1 MNKFTE
7 FELNTIEKGWKF
19 YHKNIKNDKT
29 NIKVIRVCLYLRKST
44 EDIKDN
50 SLKLQRNEIDKFLS
64 FINTLYK
71 ENYYFYYE
79 KEDIFSEDNV
89 SGMQGR
95 LRPEFNRMLEL
106 VESSPGYYGV
116 CIVYKM
122 DRFSRK
128 LEDTLKYITLLKSFK
143 CVLKALD
150 FDDNGDPT
158 SDLLRNILGVVAQYH
173 AQNSAHTSI
182 KGTIKKVEENKAV
195 GLLPLGLIQEK
206 VLLGDFNIKGAS
218 RIVIDPS
225 KSIIIKDI
233 FEKFASGYSIGEIEC
248 YLDEKG
254 YTNNE
259 GNKIKKQQIRYILTN
274 KRYNGVYV
282 YADPSKKRKQKY
294 DNGVNKPEY
303 YEYKNAI
310 PKIIDDVLFEKVQ
323 NIFNTKVRS
332 RNYSIEYTT
341 YLLSD
346 KLICGSCGRYL
357 TGWSRPKY
365 KGKRY
370 FDYVCVTHKNNSL
383 KCPTKRINK
392 LYLEEVVCKIILNVL
407 TKIMNSK
414 SFDLESFLTDK
425 LISINDDLNNLS
437 FEIKQKQNKLN
448 RLFDRVLD
456 EDKMSIYGSKITE
469 IENDIILL
477 NKKKIQKEEKLVKIK
492 NHLYDEI
499 KNSSLSLEL
508 LYENLE
514 FTKQFVN
521 LMFKDI
527 SIKNDLIT
535 IDFNMNN

>member
-19 YHKNIKNDKT
+19 YHKNTKYDKT
-29 NIKVIRVCLYLRKST
+29 NTKIIRVCLYLRKST

-50 SLKLQRNEIDKFLS
+50 SLKLQQNEIDKFLS
-64 FINTLYK
+64 FINSLYK
-71 ENYYFYYE
+71 DDYYFYYE

-95 LRPEFNRMLEL
+95 LRPEFNRMLEI
-106 VESSPGYYGV
+106 VENNPGYYGV

-173 AQNSAHTSI
+173 AQNSALTSI

-206 VLLGDFNIKGAS
+206 VLLGDFNTKGAS
-218 RIVIDPS
+218 KIVIDPS
-225 KSIIIKDI
+225 KSIIIKEI
-233 FEKFASGYSIGEIEC
+233 FNMFSSGFSVSEIES

-254 YTNNE
+254 YINNE
-259 GNKIKKQQIRYILTN
+259 GNKIKSQQIRYILTN
-274 KRYNGVYV
+274 KRYNGIYV

-294 DNGVNKPEY
+294 DNGVVKPDY

-310 PKIIDDVLFEKVQ
+310 PKIIDDELFNKVQ
-323 NIFNTKVRS
+323 LMLNNKQRS
-332 RNYSIEYTT
+332 RHYSIEYTT

-346 KLICGSCGRYL
+346 KLSCGCCGKYL

-370 FDYVCVTHKNNSL
+370 FDYVCVTHKNNPT
-383 KCPTKRINK
+383 KCSTKRINK
-392 LYLEEVVCKIILNVL
+392 LYLEEVVCKIIVTVLN
-407 TKIMNSK
+407 KILK
-414 SFDLESFLTDK
+414 CK
-425 LISINDDLNNLS
+425 LNNLDLIITNKMKS
-437 FEIKQKQNKLN
+437 IMDELYNIKIEIKQKQTKLN
-448 RLFDRVLD
+448 RLFDRITT
-456 EDKMSIYGSKITE
+456 EESMSVYSSKISE
-469 IENDIILL
+469 LENDIIAL
-477 NKKKIQKEEKLVKIK
+477 NQRKNIKEERLEKIK
-492 NHLYDEI
+492 IVLYETI
-499 KNSSLSLEL
+499 KNNKVTLLM
-508 LYENLE
+508 LYENLDV
-514 FTKQFVN
+514 TKLFVN
-521 LMFKDI
+521 LIFDEILI
-527 SIKNDLIT
+527 SNDLIT
-535 IDFNMNN
+535 LSFKLK

>member
-19 YHKNIKNDKT
+19 YHKNTKYDKT
-29 NIKVIRVCLYLRKST
+29 NTKIIRVCLYLRKST

-50 SLKLQRNEIDKFLS
+50 SLKLQQNEIDKFLS
-64 FINTLYK
+64 FINSLYK
-71 ENYYFYYE
+71 DDYYFYYE

-95 LRPEFNRMLEL
+95 LRPEFNRMLEI
-106 VESSPGYYGV
+106 VENNPGYYGV

-173 AQNSAHTSI
+173 AQNSALTSI

-206 VLLGDFNIKGAS
+206 VLLGDFNTKGAS
-218 RIVIDPS
+218 KIVIDPS
-225 KSIIIKDI
+225 KSIIIKEI
-233 FEKFASGYSIGEIEC
+233 FNMFSSGFSVSEIES

-254 YTNNE
+254 YINNE
-259 GNKIKKQQIRYILTN
+259 GNKIKSQQIRYILTN
-274 KRYNGVYV
+274 KRYNGIYV

-294 DNGVNKPEY
+294 DNGVVKPDY

-310 PKIIDDVLFEKVQ
+310 PKIIDDELFNKVQ
-323 NIFNTKVRS
+323 LMLNNKQRS
-332 RNYSIEYTT
+332 RHYSIEYTT

-346 KLICGSCGRYL
+346 KLSCGCCGKYL

-370 FDYVCVTHKNNSL
+370 FDYVCVTHKNNPT
-383 KCPTKRINK
+383 KCSTKRINK
-392 LYLEEVVCKIILNVL
+392 LYLEEVVCKIIVTVLN
-407 TKIMNSK
+407 KILK
-414 SFDLESFLTDK
+414 CK
-425 LISINDDLNNLS
+425 LNNLDLIITNKMKS
-437 FEIKQKQNKLN
+437 IMDELYNIKIEIKQKQTKLN
-448 RLFDRVLD
+448 RLFDRITT
-456 EDKMSIYGSKITE
+456 EESMSVYSSKISE
-469 IENDIILL
+469 LENDIITL
-477 NKKKIQKEEKLVKIK
+477 NQRKNIKEERLEKIK
-492 NHLYDEI
+492 IVLYETI
-499 KNSSLSLEL
+499 KNNKVTLLM
-508 LYENLE
+508 LYENLDV
-514 FTKQFVN
+514 TKLFVN
-521 LMFKDI
+521 LIFDEILI
-527 SIKNDLIT
+527 SNDLIT
-535 IDFNMNN
+535 LSFKLK